1 MRPAAEPNRIT
12 SCLPDRS
19 AYRSVYPTAMETAAN
34 AWTEEELMAL
44 PKDGHKRELI
54 NGEVIMS
61 PTGYRHEDI
70 AAAVLVAM
78 RMHVRQHRLG
88 SVCGSSLGCWMASG
102 NLLSPDV
109 SFIHKTRVPRGQDA
123 VRRYFQ
129 GAPDLIVEILS
140 PWDRT
145 IRTHDK
151 MVEYFDSGARLGWVI
166 NPDEKSAL
174 VYRTP
179 EAERLLRVTDALDG
193 EDVLPG
199 FRLPLAELFAE
210 LSFE

>member
-1 MRPAAEPNRIT
+1 
-12 SCLPDRS
+12 
-19 AYRSVYPTAMETAAN
+19 METAVKV
-34 AWTEEELMAL
+34 WTDEELMAL
-44 PKDGHKRELI
+44 PKNGHKHELI
-54 NGEVIMS
+54 NGEIIMS

-78 RMHVRQHRLG
+78 RQHACQHKLG

-109 SFIHKTRVPRGQDA
+109 SFIHRTRIPRGQDA
-123 VRRYFQ
+123 VKRYFQ
-129 GAPDLIVEILS
+129 GAPDLVVEILS

-145 IRTHDK
+145 VRTHDK
-151 MVEYFDSGARLGWVI
+151 MVEYFDSGARMAWVI
-166 NPDEKSAL
+166 NPEEKSAL
-174 VYRTP
+174 VYRGA
-179 EAERLLRVTDALDG
+179 EAGRLLRGTDALDG

-199 FRLPLAELFAE
+199 FRLPLMELFAE

>member
-1 MRPAAEPNRIT
+1 
-12 SCLPDRS
+12 
-19 AYRSVYPTAMETAAN
+19 METAVH
-34 AWTEEELMAL
+34 AWTEGELMSL

-54 NGEVIMS
+54 EGEIIMS

-70 AAAVLVAM
+70 AAAVLTAL
-78 RMHVRQHRLG
+78 RLHVRQHKLG
-88 SVCGSSLGCWMASG
+88 SVCGSSLGCWMVTG

-109 SFIHKTRVPRGQDA
+109 SYIHRSRIPRGKDA
-123 VRRYFQ
+123 VQRYFQ

-145 IRTHDK
+145 VRTHDK
-151 MVEYFDSGARLGWVI
+151 LVEYFASGARLGWVI
-166 NPDEKSAL
+166 DPEKQLALAYRAPDAG
-174 VYRTP
+174 
-179 EAERLLRVTDALDG
+179 RVIGLEDALDG

-210 LSFE
+210 PLVE